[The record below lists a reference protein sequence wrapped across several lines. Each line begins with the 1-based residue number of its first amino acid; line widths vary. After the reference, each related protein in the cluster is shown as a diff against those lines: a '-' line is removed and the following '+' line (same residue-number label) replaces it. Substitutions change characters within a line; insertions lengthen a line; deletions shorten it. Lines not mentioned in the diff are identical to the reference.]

1 MNNGISEEDITIQND
16 FGEDDDGHT
25 GSTLLINTSIIPI
38 KELEQLKQQ
47 ILNNQA
53 IVEKLKQQELGL
65 RVALSDPNLV
75 KTDKDYSEVRR
86 YYNNLNRF
94 LTTTHHSERSRGK
107 AK

>member
-1 MNNGISEEDITIQND
+1 MNKGPTRIPEDTLTVDVFSGVIPNGEY
-16 FGEDDDGHT
+16 
-25 GSTLLINTSIIPI
+25 LLKIYCKDMELGKQF
-38 KELEQLKQQ
+38 KEL

-75 KTDKDYSEVRR
+75 KTDKDYGEVRR

-107 AK
+107 EK